1 MSGNWITANLQAAID
16 FFNAMMEFLYDIL
29 TINPVT
35 YRDGAIWQVA
45 GTIYDALLGTAIS
58 LGVIFICMGF
68 IENAGEFIQHRNAGA
83 FLWTFMKMMFMSGIL
98 IYGRY
103 LMILVFSIGK
113 EFVDKVVLENG
124 INVFSAATWI
134 SIPQSIYSA
143 TDGLSMSS
151 GIVFWVVTLLA
162 ALIIMVSCFSIMLT
176 VYGRMLKIYMHIAI
190 APLPLACYTSK
201 VTMPHF
207 MAFVRSFIG
216 VVLEG
221 LVIIVAC
228 LIFSAFANNFDI
240 HNPLGEDTGHD
251 SAWNKEDLTD
261 EEKEDLADSTNQE
274 WEPGHVTENVGV
286 DEVLTGVDVQDA
298 LENIRDRKEA
308 QAENAELMWKYLGEM
323 IFMFLMLAGT
333 IKGADETVRKMLG
346 V

>member
-1 MSGNWITANLQAAID
+1 MTGNWITANLQAAID

-45 GTIYDALLGTAIS
+45 GTIYNALLGTAIS

-68 IENAGEFIQHRNAGA
+68 IENAGEFLQHRNAGA

-103 LMILVFSIGK
+103 LMVLVFSIGK

-124 INVFSAATWI
+124 VNVFSAAAWV
-134 SIPQSIYSA
+134 SIPQSIYYA

-162 ALIIMVSCFSIMLT
+162 ALVIMVSCFSIMLT
-176 VYGRMLKIYMHIAI
+176 VYGRMLKIYLHIAI

-201 VTMPHF
+201 ATMPHF
-207 MAFVRSFIG
+207 MAFVRSFIS

-221 LVIIVAC
+221 LIIIAAC
-228 LIFSAFANNFDI
+228 LIFSAFANNFDL
-240 HNPLGEDTGHD
+240 HNPAGTDNGHG
-251 SAWNKEDLTD
+251 SAWSKEDMTD
-261 EEKEDLADSTNQE
+261 EEKEEIAGLMEEGFEMGTVETD
-274 WEPGHVTENVGV
+274 PITEKR
-286 DEVLTGVDVQDA
+286 EQ
-298 LENIRDRKEA
+298 
-308 QAENAELMWKYLGEM
+308 QAENAETVWKYLGEM